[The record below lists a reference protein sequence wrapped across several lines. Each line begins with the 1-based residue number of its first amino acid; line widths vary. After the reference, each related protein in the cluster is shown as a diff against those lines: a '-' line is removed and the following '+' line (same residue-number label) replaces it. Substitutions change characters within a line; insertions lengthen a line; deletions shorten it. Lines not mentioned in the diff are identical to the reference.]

1 MEEINWLRAI
11 AGMLLVLFLPGYT
24 LIQAMFPRRGELDE
38 EFDTLYRVTL
48 GMAMSI
54 CVVIL
59 IGFVLGNPSLG
70 NAPDWDGWSDG
81 EKGYFQTFFITLAL
95 TIATLLFFGIGW
107 YRGAYPWMA
116 NLHPSLARAPPGL
129 RIESELAV
137 AGKFIP
143 ADLIELQGLKHDR
156 DNVKR
161 KLKEAETRKGIGS
174 SMMKKYYEKK
184 EKTLLADLADID
196 ARMVELDQNRNQ
208 PGEGEG
214 LSADVIQ
221 EESTDPG
228 GETDEED

>member
-1 MEEINWLRAI
+1 MEEINWIRVV
-11 AGMLLVLFLPGYT
+11 AGLLLVLFLPGYT

-59 IGFVLGNPSLG
+59 LGFLLGNPSLG
-70 NAPDWDGWSDG
+70 NAPDWEGWSDG
-81 EKGYFQTFFITLAL
+81 DKGYFQAFFVTLSLSA
-95 TIATLLFFGIGW
+95 TTLLFFGIGW
-107 YRGAYPWMA
+107 FRGAYPWMA
-116 NLHPSLARAPPGL
+116 NVHPSLARVPPGL

-143 ADLIELQGLKHDR
+143 AELIELQGLKHDR

-161 KLKEAETRKGIGS
+161 KLKESGDRKGIGS

-196 ARMVELDQNRNQ
+196 SRMAELDQALNR

-214 LSADVIQ
+214 LYADVVLEDSI
-221 EESTDPG
+221 DPDG
-228 GETDEED
+228 DNDDGD

>member
-1 MEEINWLRAI
+1 MEEINWLRVI

-70 NAPDWDGWSDG
+70 NAPDWEGLSDG
-81 EKGYFQTFFITLAL
+81 EKGYFQTFFITLSL
-95 TIATLLFFGIGW
+95 TVATVLFFGIGW

-196 ARMVELDQNRNQ
+196 ARMAELDQSLNR

-214 LSADVIQ
+214 LSGDVVQ

-228 GETDEED
+228 GESDEEA

>member
-1 MEEINWLRAI
+1 MEEINWIRVV
-11 AGMLLVLFLPGYT
+11 AGLLLVLFLPGYT

-81 EKGYFQTFFITLAL
+81 DKGYFQTFFVTASLAA
-95 TIATLLFFGIGW
+95 ATLLFFGIGW
-107 YRGAYPWMA
+107 FRGAYPWMA
-116 NLHPSLARAPPGL
+116 NVHPSLARVPPGL

-143 ADLIELQGLKHDR
+143 AELIELQGLKHDR

-161 KLKEAETRKGIGS
+161 KLKQSEDRKSIGS
-174 SMMKKYYEKK
+174 PMMKKYYEKK
-184 EKTLLADLADID
+184 EKTHLADLADID
-196 ARMVELDQNRNQ
+196 SRMAELDQALNR
-208 PGEGEG
+208 PDEGGG
-214 LSADVIQ
+214 LSADVIL
-221 EESTDPG
+221 EDSIDLDGESDG
-228 GETDEED
+228 GD

>member
-1 MEEINWLRAI
+1 MEEINWIRVV
-11 AGMLLVLFLPGYT
+11 AGLLLVLFLPGYT

-81 EKGYFQTFFITLAL
+81 DKGYFQTFFVTASLAA
-95 TIATLLFFGIGW
+95 ATLLFFAIGW
-107 YRGAYPWMA
+107 FRGAYPWMA
-116 NLHPSLARAPPGL
+116 NVHPSLARAPPGL

-143 ADLIELQGLKHDR
+143 AELIELQGLKHDR
-156 DNVKR
+156 DNTKR
-161 KLKEAETRKGIGS
+161 KLKETETRKRIGS
-174 SMMKKYYEKK
+174 SMMKKYYEKN

-196 ARMVELDQNRNQ
+196 SRMAELDQALNR

-214 LSADVIQ
+214 LSADVVL
-221 EESTDPG
+221 EESIDPG
-228 GETDEED
+228 GESDDGE

>member
-1 MEEINWLRAI
+1 MEEINWIRVV
-11 AGMLLVLFLPGYT
+11 AGLLLVLFLPGYT

-59 IGFVLGNPSLG
+59 IGFVLANPSLG
-70 NAPDWDGWSDG
+70 SAPDWEGWSDG
-81 EKGYFQTFFITLAL
+81 DKGYFQTFFVTASLAA
-95 TIATLLFFGIGW
+95 ATLLFFGIGW
-107 YRGAYPWMA
+107 FRGAYPWMA
-116 NLHPSLARAPPGL
+116 NVHPSLARAPPGL

-143 ADLIELQGLKHDR
+143 AELIELQGLKHDR

-161 KLKEAETRKGIGS
+161 KLQESETRKNISS

-196 ARMVELDQNRNQ
+196 SRMAELDQALNR

-214 LSADVIQ
+214 LSADVVL
-221 EESTDPG
+221 EESIDPG
-228 GETDEED
+228 GESDDGE

>member
-1 MEEINWLRAI
+1 MEEINWIRVV
-11 AGMLLVLFLPGYT
+11 AGLLLVLFLPGYT

-59 IGFVLGNPSLG
+59 IGFVLANPSLG
-70 NAPDWDGWSDG
+70 NAPDWEGWSDG
-81 EKGYFQTFFITLAL
+81 DKGYFQTFFITASLAGV
-95 TIATLLFFGIGW
+95 TLLFFGIGW
-107 YRGAYPWMA
+107 FRGAYPWMA
-116 NLHPSLARAPPGL
+116 NVHPSLARVPPGL

-143 ADLIELQGLKHDR
+143 AELIELQGLKHDR
-156 DNVKR
+156 DNTKR
-161 KLKEAETRKGIGS
+161 KLKETETRKRIGS

-196 ARMVELDQNRNQ
+196 FRMAELDQALNR

-214 LSADVIQ
+214 LSADVVL
-221 EESTDPG
+221 EESIDPG
-228 GETDEED
+228 GESDDGE

>member
-1 MEEINWLRAI
+1 MEEINWIRVV
-11 AGMLLVLFLPGYT
+11 AGLLLVLFLPGYT

-70 NAPDWDGWSDG
+70 NAPDWEGWSDG
-81 EKGYFQTFFITLAL
+81 DKGYFQTFYVTASLA
-95 TIATLLFFGIGW
+95 TATLLFFAIGW
-107 YRGAYPWMA
+107 FRGAYPWMA
-116 NLHPSLARAPPGL
+116 NVHPSLARAPPGL

-143 ADLIELQGLKHDR
+143 AELIELQGLKHDR
-156 DNVKR
+156 DNTKR
-161 KLKEAETRKGIGS
+161 KLKETETRKRIGS
-174 SMMKKYYEKK
+174 SMMKKYYEKN

-196 ARMVELDQNRNQ
+196 SRMAELDQALNR

-214 LSADVIQ
+214 LSADVVL
-221 EESTDPG
+221 EESIDPG
-228 GETDEED
+228 GESDDGE

>member
-1 MEEINWLRAI
+1 MEEINWLRVI

-70 NAPDWDGWSDG
+70 SAPDWDGWSDG

-196 ARMVELDQNRNQ
+196 ARMAELDQSLNR

-214 LSADVIQ
+214 LSGDVIK
-221 EESTDPG
+221 EESIDPG
-228 GETDEED
+228 GESDEED

>member
-1 MEEINWLRAI
+1 MEEINWIRVV
-11 AGMLLVLFLPGYT
+11 AGLLLVLFLPGYT

-70 NAPDWDGWSDG
+70 NAPDWEGWSDG
-81 EKGYFQTFFITLAL
+81 DKGYFQTFYVTASLA
-95 TIATLLFFGIGW
+95 TATLLFFAIGW
-107 YRGAYPWMA
+107 FRGAYPWMA
-116 NLHPSLARAPPGL
+116 NVHPSLARAPPGL

-143 ADLIELQGLKHDR
+143 AELIELQGLKHDR
-156 DNVKR
+156 DNTKR
-161 KLKEAETRKGIGS
+161 KLKETETRKRMGS
-174 SMMKKYYEKK
+174 SMMKKYYEKN

-196 ARMVELDQNRNQ
+196 SRMAELDQALNR

-214 LSADVIQ
+214 LSADVVMD
-221 EESTDPG
+221 ESIDPG
-228 GETDEED
+228 GESDDGE

>member
-1 MEEINWLRAI
+1 MEEINWLRVI

-70 NAPDWDGWSDG
+70 NAPDWEGLSDG
-81 EKGYFQTFFITLAL
+81 EKGYFQTFFITLSL
-95 TIATLLFFGIGW
+95 TVATVLFFGIGW

-161 KLKEAETRKGIGS
+161 KLKESETRKGIGS

-196 ARMVELDQNRNQ
+196 ARMAELDQSLNR

-214 LSADVIQ
+214 LSGDVVQ

-228 GETDEED
+228 GESDEEA

>member
-95 TIATLLFFGIGW
+95 LIATLLFFGIGW

-156 DNVKR
+156 DNVKH
-161 KLKEAETRKGIGS
+161 KLKEPETRKSIGS

-184 EKTLLADLADID
+184 KRTLLADLADID
-196 ARMVELDQNRNQ
+196 SRMAELDQHLNQ

-221 EESTDPG
+221 QESTDPG
-228 GETDEED
+228 GESDEED

>member
-1 MEEINWLRAI
+1 MEEINWIRVV
-11 AGMLLVLFLPGYT
+11 AGILLVLFLPGYT

-70 NAPDWDGWSDG
+70 NAPDWEGWSDG
-81 EKGYFQTFFITLAL
+81 DKGYFQTFFVTASLI
-95 TIATLLFFGIGW
+95 IATLLFFGIGW
-107 YRGAYPWMA
+107 FRGAYPWMA
-116 NLHPSLARAPPGL
+116 NVHPSLARAPPGL

-143 ADLIELQGLKHDR
+143 AELIELQGLKHDR

-161 KLKEAETRKGIGS
+161 KLQESETRKNIGS

-184 EKTLLADLADID
+184 EKTLLADLADINS
-196 ARMVELDQNRNQ
+196 RMAELDQMLNR

-214 LSADVIQ
+214 LSADVVL
-221 EESTDPG
+221 EESIDPG
-228 GETDEED
+228 GESDDGE

>member
-1 MEEINWLRAI
+1 MEEINYLRVI
-11 AGMLLVLFLPGYT
+11 AGLLLVLFLPGYT

-38 EFDTLYRVTL
+38 EFDTLYRITL

-54 CVVIL
+54 CVVII
-59 IGFVLGNPSLG
+59 IGFALGNPSLG
-70 NAPDWDGWSDG
+70 TAPNWEGISDG
-81 EKGYFQTFFITLAL
+81 DKGYFQTFFVTTCLL
-95 TIATLLFFGIGW
+95 LVTLLFFIAGW

-116 NLHPSLARAPPGL
+116 NIHASLARAPPGL

-143 ADLIELQGLKHDR
+143 AELIELQGLKHDR

-161 KLKEAETRKGIGS
+161 KLKESEGRKSIGS

-196 ARMVELDQNRNQ
+196 SRMAELDQALNR
-208 PGEGEG
+208 PGEGGG
-214 LSADVIQ
+214 LSADVVLEDSI
-221 EESTDPG
+221 DPG
-228 GETDEED
+228 GESDGGD

>member
-1 MEEINWLRAI
+1 MEEINWIRVV
-11 AGMLLVLFLPGYT
+11 AGLLLVLFLPGYT

-70 NAPDWDGWSDG
+70 SAPDWGGWSDG
-81 EKGYFQTFFITLAL
+81 DKGYFQTFFITVSL
-95 TIATLLFFGIGW
+95 TAATLLFFGIGW
-107 YRGAYPWMA
+107 FRGAYPWMA
-116 NLHPSLARAPPGL
+116 NVHPSLARAPPGL

-143 ADLIELQGLKHDR
+143 AELIELQGLKHDR

-161 KLKEAETRKGIGS
+161 KLQECETRKKIGS

-196 ARMVELDQNRNQ
+196 SRMAELDQVLNR

-214 LSADVIQ
+214 LSADVVL
-221 EESTDPG
+221 EESIDPG
-228 GETDEED
+228 GESDDGE

>member
-1 MEEINWLRAI
+1 MEEINWLRVI

-70 NAPDWDGWSDG
+70 SAPDWDGWSDG

-156 DNVKR
+156 DNVKH

-184 EKTLLADLADID
+184 ERTLLADLADID
-196 ARMVELDQNRNQ
+196 SRMAELDQHLNQ

-221 EESTDPG
+221 QESTDPG
-228 GETDEED
+228 GESDEED

>member
-1 MEEINWLRAI
+1 MEEINWLRVI

-70 NAPDWDGWSDG
+70 NAPDWDGLSDG
-81 EKGYFQTFFITLAL
+81 EKGYFQTFFITLSL
-95 TIATLLFFGIGW
+95 TVATVLFFGIGW

-116 NLHPSLARAPPGL
+116 NLHPSLARVPPGL

-196 ARMVELDQNRNQ
+196 ARMAELDQSLNR

-214 LSADVIQ
+214 LSGDVVQ

-228 GETDEED
+228 GESDEEA

>member
-1 MEEINWLRAI
+1 MEEINWIRVV
-11 AGMLLVLFLPGYT
+11 AGILLVLFLPGYT

-70 NAPDWDGWSDG
+70 NAPDWEGWSDG
-81 EKGYFQTFFITLAL
+81 DKGYFQTFYVTASLA
-95 TIATLLFFGIGW
+95 TATLLFFAIGW
-107 YRGAYPWMA
+107 FRGAYPWMA
-116 NLHPSLARAPPGL
+116 NVHPSLARAPPGL

-143 ADLIELQGLKHDR
+143 AELIELQGLKHDR
-156 DNVKR
+156 DNTKR
-161 KLKEAETRKGIGS
+161 KLKETETRKRIGS
-174 SMMKKYYEKK
+174 SMMKKYYEKN

-196 ARMVELDQNRNQ
+196 SRMAELDQALNR

-214 LSADVIQ
+214 LSADVVL
-221 EESTDPG
+221 EESIDPG
-228 GETDEED
+228 GESDDGE

>member
-1 MEEINWLRAI
+1 MEEINWIRVV
-11 AGMLLVLFLPGYT
+11 AGLLLVLFLPGYT

-81 EKGYFQTFFITLAL
+81 DKGYFQTFFVTTSLAT
-95 TIATLLFFGIGW
+95 TILIFFGIGW
-107 YRGAYPWMA
+107 FRGAYPWMA
-116 NLHPSLARAPPGL
+116 NVHPSLARAPPGL

-143 ADLIELQGLKHDR
+143 AELIELQGLKHDR

-161 KLKEAETRKGIGS
+161 KLQESETRKKIGS

-196 ARMVELDQNRNQ
+196 SRMAELDQALNR

-214 LSADVIQ
+214 LSADVVL
-221 EESTDPG
+221 EESIDPG
-228 GETDEED
+228 GESDDGE

>member
-1 MEEINWLRAI
+1 MEEINWIRVV
-11 AGMLLVLFLPGYT
+11 AGLLLVLFLPGYT
-24 LIQAMFPRRGELDE
+24 FIQAMFPRRGELDE

-70 NAPDWDGWSDG
+70 NAPDWEGWSDG
-81 EKGYFQTFFITLAL
+81 DKGYFQTFFVTTSL
-95 TIATLLFFGIGW
+95 TAATLLFFGIGW
-107 YRGAYPWMA
+107 FRGAYPWMA
-116 NLHPSLARAPPGL
+116 NVHPSLARAPPGL

-143 ADLIELQGLKHDR
+143 AELIELQGLKHDR
-156 DNVKR
+156 DNTKR
-161 KLKEAETRKGIGS
+161 KLKETETRKRIGS
-174 SMMKKYYEKK
+174 SMMKKYYEKN

-196 ARMVELDQNRNQ
+196 SRMAELDQALNR

-214 LSADVIQ
+214 LSADVVL
-221 EESTDPG
+221 EESIDPG
-228 GETDEED
+228 GESDDGE